1 MREASSGI
9 AAGRGSGD
17 TAAPMRLGAD
27 IAHAARVLADGGLVA
42 FPTETVYGLG
52 ADATSAAAVARIYA
66 AKGRPTSHPVIVHL
80 ASADELP
87 AWTAELSDAARA
99 LAARFWPG
107 PLTLIARRGPKVLD
121 AVTGGAP
128 TVGLRVPS
136 HPMALALLKAFGRGV
151 AAPSANRFG
160 SVSATTAT
168 HVVQDLGDAVDYI
181 LDGGAC
187 AIGVEST
194 IVDVSGPHPA
204 LLRPGGVPREA
215 IEAFLGRPLAAP
227 SATPAPG
234 TLASHYA
241 PSARVVP
248 VAPGDLG
255 GACALAPGPVGALAP
270 AAVLAAAALPPAISA
285 IELPDDPAAMAARLY
300 AALRELDALGVATIV
315 AAVPESVGLGEA
327 IADRLH
333 RAGGPRSPGDAYDD

>member
-1 MREASSGI
+1 
-9 AAGRGSGD
+9 
-17 TAAPMRLGAD
+17 MRLGAD
-27 IAHAARVLADGGLVA
+27 IAHAARVLTDGGLVA

-52 ADATSAAAVARIYA
+52 ADATSAAAVARIYT
-66 AKGRPTSHPVIVHL
+66 AKGRPSTHPVIVHL
-80 ASADELP
+80 ASADELG

-107 PLTLIARRGPKVLD
+107 PLTLIARRGPRVQD

-136 HPMALALLKAFGRGV
+136 HPMALALLRAFGRGV

-194 IVDVSGPHPA
+194 IVDVSGAHPA

-234 TLASHYA
+234 MLASHYA

-255 GACALAPGPVGALAP
+255 AACALARGPVGALAP
-270 AAVLAAAALPPAISA
+270 ASVLAAAALPPSISA
-285 IELPDDPAAMAARLY
+285 IELPDDPAAMAARQY

-315 AAVPESVGLGEA
+315 ASVPESVGLGEA
-327 IADRLH
+327 IADRLQ
-333 RAGGPRSPGDAYDD
+333 RAGGPRGAHPAEGPGGMYDD

>member
-1 MREASSGI
+1 MQ
-9 AAGRGSGD
+9 
-17 TAAPMRLGAD
+17 
-27 IAHAARVLADGGLVA
+27 
-42 FPTETVYGLG
+42 
-52 ADATSAAAVARIYA
+52 
-66 AKGRPTSHPVIVHL
+66 AKGRPRTHPLIVHL
-80 ASADELP
+80 ADASELG
-87 AWTAELSDAARA
+87 AWSEDVPEVGRA

-107 PLTLIARRGPKVLD
+107 PLTLIVRRSARVSALATAGQD
-121 AVTGGAP
+121 

-136 HPMALALLKAFGRGV
+136 HPMAQALLTQFGKGV

-168 HVVQDLGDAVDYI
+168 HVVQDLGDLVDYI

-227 SATPAPG
+227 TSTPAPG
-234 TLASHYA
+234 GLPSHYA

-270 AAVLAAAALPPAISA
+270 AAVLAAAALPPSISA

-300 AALRELDALGVATIV
+300 AALRDLDALGVRTIV
-315 AAVPESVGLGEA
+315 AVVPDAVGLGEA

-333 RAGGPRSPGDAYDD
+333 RAGGPRPAGGEYDD

>member
-1 MREASSGI
+1 
-9 AAGRGSGD
+9 
-17 TAAPMRLGAD
+17 MRLGAD
-27 IAHAARVLADGGLVA
+27 VAHAARVLADGGLVA

-52 ADATSAAAVARIYA
+52 ADATSAAAVERIYQ
-66 AKGRPTSHPVIVHL
+66 AKGRPRTHPVIVHL
-80 ASADELP
+80 ASYDQLGE
-87 AWTAELSDAARA
+87 WVSELSDAARA

-121 AVTGGAP
+121 QVTGGAP

-136 HPMALALLKAFGRGV
+136 HPMAQALLTQFGKGV

-168 HVVQDLGDAVDYI
+168 HVVQDLGDLVDYI

-227 SATPAPG
+227 TSTPAPG
-234 TLASHYA
+234 GLPSHYA

-270 AAVLAAAALPPAISA
+270 AAVLAAAALPPSISA

-300 AALRELDALGVATIV
+300 AALRDLDALGVRTIV
-315 AAVPESVGLGEA
+315 AVVPDAVGLGEA

-333 RAGGPRSPGDAYDD
+333 RAGGPRPAGGEYDD

>member
-1 MREASSGI
+1 
-9 AAGRGSGD
+9 
-17 TAAPMRLGAD
+17 MRLGSDLDRA
-27 IAHAARVLADGGLVA
+27 IRVLSDGGLVA

-52 ADATSAAAVARIYA
+52 ADASSAAAVARIYR
-66 AKGRPTSHPVIVHL
+66 AKGRPTGHPVIVHL

-107 PLTLIARRGPKVLD
+107 PLTLIARRGPDVLD
-121 AVTGGAP
+121 EVTGGAP

-136 HPMALALLKAFGRGV
+136 HPLAQALLRGFGRGV

-168 HVVQDLGDAVDYI
+168 HVITDLGDSVDYI

-187 AIGVEST
+187 PIGVEST
-194 IVDVSGPHPA
+194 IVDVSGPAPA
-204 LLRPGGVPREA
+204 LLRPGGVPRAA
-215 IEAFLGRPLAAP
+215 IEAFLGRPLAAASP
-227 SATPAPG
+227 TVAAPG
-234 TLASHYA
+234 TLPSHYA
-241 PSARVVP
+241 PRARVVP

-255 GACALAPGPVGALAP
+255 AACALAPGPVGALAP
-270 AAVLAAAALPPAISA
+270 TAVLAAAALPASVSA
-285 IELPDDPAAMAARLY
+285 VELPASAEAMATRLY

-315 AAVPESVGLGEA
+315 AALPDAGGLGEA
-327 IADRLH
+327 IIDRLH
-333 RAGGPRSPGDAYDD
+333 RAGGPRTPGGDYDE

>member
-1 MREASSGI
+1 
-9 AAGRGSGD
+9 
-17 TAAPMRLGAD
+17 MRLGAD
-27 IAHAARVLADGGLVA
+27 IAHAASVLAGGGLVA

-66 AKGRPTSHPVIVHL
+66 AKGRPPEHPVIVHL
-80 ASADELP
+80 ASADELG
-87 AWTAELSDAARA
+87 AWAADVSDAARA

-107 PLTLIARRGPKVLD
+107 PLTLIAKRASHVLD

-136 HPMALALLKAFGRGV
+136 HPMARALLAKFGRGV

-168 HVVQDLGDAVDYI
+168 HVVTDLGDAVDYI

-187 AIGVEST
+187 PIGVEST
-194 IVDVSGPHPA
+194 IVDVSTDVPA

-215 IEAFLGRPLAAP
+215 IEAFLGRPLAA
-227 SATPAPG
+227 ATAVRAPG
-234 TLASHYA
+234 MLPSHYA
-241 PSARVVP
+241 PAARLVA

-255 GACALAPGPVGALAP
+255 GACALAPRPVGALAS
-270 AAVLAAAALPPAISA
+270 AAVLAAAKLPADVSA
-285 IELPDDPAAMAARLY
+285 VELPDDPAAMAHELY
-300 AALRELDALGVATIV
+300 GALRMLDAAGMATIV
-315 AAVPESVGLGEA
+315 AAVPDAVGLGEA
-327 IADRLH
+327 IADRLQ
-333 RAGGPRSPGDAYDD
+333 RAAGPRGVGGGHG